1 MPQRLAT
8 DLPFIDSFQRVAT
21 GLAEAEPEEF
31 RFEGIG
37 ILDPWSDDRTRHRE
51 RAERAAGEGEFDELD
66 PLENFDAQAWAA
78 QYENGRIPTSA
89 LQQVMP
95 GHYLRPD
102 VAQAFN
108 AMVQAARADGV
119 RITLTGSYRDYA
131 TQVSTAQSKGLYRQG
146 GLAAVPGT
154 SLHGLG
160 IAVDVGEGEQRE
172 WLAAHGAEYG
182 FETIPREPWHWQWA
196 SGEVSSDVAARA
208 STAEQA
214 ASRRRGPPSRDTTTP
229 AFSLVN
235 AGLADPPAFGAV
247 MAAAMQ
253 SPTIQAPRSNPA
265 RERGG
270 SVKAQLQ
277 QGFLDAGRPDL
288 AKMVYTKDFEAWIS
302 AESGWR
308 ADAVS
313 QSFPGHGRNYGLFQ
327 FWEGH
332 PWTDAFLDG
341 ETTWT
346 ADAYTQ
352 AKLVTRYF
360 PHLTPDDIRRYAQQ
374 IRAGQYEG
382 WG

>member
-1 MPQRLAT
+1 VPQ
-8 DLPFIDSFQRVAT
+8 DLPFIDTFLSVGR
-21 GLAEAEPEEF
+21 GLAEADPEEL

-37 ILDPWSDDRTRHRE
+37 VLDPWSDGRSRHQERRMRT
-51 RAERAAGEGEFDELD
+51 AGEGEFDEIAA
-66 PLENFDAQAWAA
+66 LENFDAAQWAA
-78 QYENGRIPTSA
+78 QYDNGRIPIGA

-102 VAQAFN
+102 VAQAFM

-119 RITLTGSYRDYA
+119 KISLTGSYRDYA
-131 TQVSTAQSKGLYRQG
+131 TQAATARSKGLYSQG

-172 WLAAHGAEYG
+172 WLAAHGAKYG
-182 FETIPREPWHWQWA
+182 FETIAREPWHWQWA
-196 SGEVSSDVAARA
+196 SGEVPTDVASRQA
-208 STAEQA
+208 TAQQKA
-214 ASRRRGPPSRDTTTP
+214 NRRIGPPPRDTTTP
-229 AFSLVN
+229 SLSLVN
-235 AGLADPPAFGAV
+235 VGLSDPPGFGAI

-253 SPTIQAPRSNPA
+253 PISVTPPTSRVSPERA
-265 RERGG
+265 RGPGG
-270 SVKAQLQ
+270 SVKAQLY
-277 QGFLDAGRPDL
+277 QGFLDSGRPDL
-288 AKMVYTKDFEAWIS
+288 AKMVYTKDFDAWIN

-308 ADAVS
+308 VDAAS

-332 PWTDAFLDG
+332 AWTDNFMNNA
-341 ETTWT
+341 TTWT

-360 PHLTPDDIRRYAQQ
+360 PHLTPDDIHNYAAQV
-374 IRAGQYEG
+374 RAGEYRG